1 MANIWMYNLASHVEI
16 PNYAPGYYSIHGW
29 IVTQFSHMKKL
40 FVMNIKVKV
49 PRLTALT
56 RICHERERWFKII
69 IIIIKINRE
78 RERERERERGEIDF
92 KERDKPH
99 ASLIN

>member
-69 IIIIKINRE
+69 IIIIKIKRE
-78 RERERERERGEIDF
+78 REREWWNWFQREGQTTCFFNKLKVR
-92 KERDKPH
+92 
-99 ASLIN
+99 

>member
-16 PNYAPGYYSIHGW
+16 PSYAPGYYSIHGW

-40 FVMNIKVKV
+40 SVMNIKVKV

-78 RERERERERGEIDF
+78 RERERERGEIDF